1 MLARLFDRAVQERDG
16 PAQPISILDWARQ
29 FAPGLIVNY
38 QGMAHQAVQLGG
50 YGGDAYDTNS
60 IVFACAATRM
70 LLFSEARFAYQY
82 LQRGRAADLFVTNN
96 LKVLDEP
103 WPGAQTGDL
112 LGQSELDILACGNS
126 YWVRDGQG
134 YLVRLDPNRVIL
146 GGTQITGA
154 YWGQPGSLGT
164 RVGIYTYQEGPDPG
178 DIVEFMPGEICHYKP
193 YPRRLNM
200 PMGMSWLSPCL
211 PDVFNDNLLTNHK
224 SSTLRQGANLSY
236 VVTLDPALQQDRFE
250 QWVDWYKRE
259 HEGAQNAG
267 KTLFVAGGADVK
279 TVSQTFE
286 QLAVKATQG
295 AGETRIAACAG
306 VPPVIVGLSEGLA
319 ASTYCLPGDEPVWTP
334 DGPVA
339 IRDVHPGAQVWTPE
353 GTVEPVEWQGCVGEK
368 RVYEIRT
375 KNRVLHATANHPV
388 LVRVPGQRYRG
399 ANPTRAPGVEWRTVE
414 DLRPGDRVVE
424 VRSLPDVGEVAP
436 EWISEDVARWLGAYV
451 GDGSGAGRGGLS
463 LAIPPDGRVRNAYEA
478 LTASLFDARIG
489 HGPRS
494 FSWHSVAA
502 SQFLAALGF
511 AGTAKTKR
519 LPGWVF
525 RMDRARR
532 LAFLAGLLDSDG
544 SVDRRG
550 VGAIGFANR
559 ALVEQVRTLFVSC
572 GVSVSNVSYRRQ
584 LASGLPNPGRH
595 EAYDFWAFAMTTGLE
610 AVPTLDPLYQHR
622 LSDRRSAPE
631 GGDLHKAGLDPDRLG
646 FFTVRSVT
654 AGSVEPVYDLS
665 VGSHAF
671 VASGVAVH
679 NSNYSQARR
688 RLVDGTL
695 RPLWRSFSGAM
706 ESIIGVP
713 DGARLWYDDS
723 DIPFLREDLKDQAEI
738 LSADATTIV
747 NLIKDGFEP
756 DSAVQAV
763 VAGDLSMLK
772 HTGLVSV
779 QLQPPQAMLP
789 AEPGVPSPSPEA
801 PAAGPAGP
809 PALGNGAGPRAIS
822 PPPRAVAPTL

>member
-82 LQRGRAADLFVTNN
+82 LQRGRAADLWVNDG

-112 LGQSELDILACGNS
+112 LGQAELDILACGNS

-134 YLVRLDPNRVIL
+134 FLVRLDPNRVIL
-146 GGTQITGA
+146 GGTQVTGS

-178 DIVEFMPGEICHYKP
+178 DIVEFLPSEICHYKP

-224 SSTLRQGANLSY
+224 SSTLRQGANLTY

-286 QLAVKATQG
+286 QLNVKATQG

-306 VPPVIVGLSEGLA
+306 VPPVIVGLSEGLQQA
-319 ASTYCLPGDEPVWTP
+319 TY
-334 DGPVA
+334 
-339 IRDVHPGAQVWTPE
+339 
-353 GTVEPVEWQGCVGEK
+353 
-368 RVYEIRT
+368 
-375 KNRVLHATANHPV
+375 
-388 LVRVPGQRYRG
+388 
-399 ANPTRAPGVEWRTVE
+399 
-414 DLRPGDRVVE
+414 
-424 VRSLPDVGEVAP
+424 
-436 EWISEDVARWLGAYV
+436 
-451 GDGSGAGRGGLS
+451 
-463 LAIPPDGRVRNAYEA
+463 
-478 LTASLFDARIG
+478 
-489 HGPRS
+489 
-494 FSWHSVAA
+494 
-502 SQFLAALGF
+502 
-511 AGTAKTKR
+511 
-519 LPGWVF
+519 
-525 RMDRARR
+525 
-532 LAFLAGLLDSDG
+532 
-544 SVDRRG
+544 
-550 VGAIGFANR
+550 
-559 ALVEQVRTLFVSC
+559 
-572 GVSVSNVSYRRQ
+572 
-584 LASGLPNPGRH
+584 
-595 EAYDFWAFAMTTGLE
+595 
-610 AVPTLDPLYQHR
+610 
-622 LSDRRSAPE
+622 
-631 GGDLHKAGLDPDRLG
+631 
-646 FFTVRSVT
+646 
-654 AGSVEPVYDLS
+654 
-665 VGSHAF
+665 
-671 VASGVAVH
+671 
-679 NSNYSQARR
+679 SNYAQARR

-695 RPLWRSFSGAM
+695 RPLWRSFAGAM

-713 DGARLWYDDS
+713 DGSRLWYDDR
-723 DIPFLREDLKDQAEI
+723 DIPFLREDVKDQAEI

-756 DSAVQAV
+756 ESAVAAV

-779 QLQPPQAMLP
+779 QLQPPQEVLP
-789 AEPGVPSPSPEA
+789 AEPGVPSPLPEA
-801 PAAGPAGP
+801 PGAGPAG
-809 PALGNGAGPRAIS
+809 ALGNGATAATRPRPRAIS